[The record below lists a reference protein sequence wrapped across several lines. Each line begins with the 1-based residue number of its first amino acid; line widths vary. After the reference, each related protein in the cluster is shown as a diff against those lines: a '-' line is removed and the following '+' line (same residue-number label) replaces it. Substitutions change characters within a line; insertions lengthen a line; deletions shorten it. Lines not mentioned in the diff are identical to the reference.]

1 MKHFDQS
8 MVSLKIKRVYV
19 SSENFELLETLSNKA
34 KTIGILLDGKEVYN
48 EDKEFQTNFASVTDH
63 LEIGRIQ

>member
-48 EDKEFQTNFASVTDH
+48 EEKEFQTNLASVTDH
-63 LEIGRIQ
+63 LEIGKIQ

>member
-34 KTIGILLDGKEVYN
+34 KSIGILLDGKEVYN
-48 EDKEFQTNFASVTDH
+48 EEKEFQTNLASVTDH

>member
-34 KTIGILLDGKEVYN
+34 KSIGILLDGKEVYN
-48 EDKEFQTNFASVTDH
+48 EEKEFQTNLASVTDH
-63 LEIGRIQ
+63 LEIGKIQ